1 MTDLGKK
8 SKFMTLTWGKR
19 LICSWVVCNIIM
31 ITPFTFVRQFH
42 FARLNTANGNIDLQ
56 VLQISLRCE
65 VSTAFIF
72 GNCNRV
78 DCWNKL
84 TRLHSTCTQLCTNNV
99 QLQTS
104 KNMQSVLCICLIKE
118 EQNINGVLVLHF
130 KFQNG
135 Y

>member
-1 MTDLGKK
+1 MTYLGKK
-8 SKFMTLTWGKR
+8 SKFLTFTCGKR
-19 LICSWVVCNIIM
+19 LIYSSVICNIRM

-42 FARLNTANGNIDLQ
+42 LARLNTANGNIALQ

-65 VSTAFIF
+65 VSTTFIF

-104 KNMQSVLCICLIKE
+104 KNMQSVLCICLNKDE
-118 EQNINGVLVLHF
+118 KNIHGVLVLHI

-135 Y
+135 V